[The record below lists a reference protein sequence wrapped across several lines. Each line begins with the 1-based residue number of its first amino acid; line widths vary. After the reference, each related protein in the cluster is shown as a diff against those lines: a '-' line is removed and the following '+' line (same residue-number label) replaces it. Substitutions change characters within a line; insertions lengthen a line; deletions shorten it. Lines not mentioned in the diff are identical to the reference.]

1 MRISISAIGLLAL
14 VAACAQTPVPLS
26 KAPAALPARP
36 TATAPLLDVGREAV
50 LLRAALGREVPHA
63 VVDPPATEREWID
76 RSRAALA
83 ASGQRIAAPQLV
95 VVVDRNPSVQE
106 MRIVMARPEG
116 DWQDLGGAKV
126 STGQTGRFDHYLTP
140 TGVFLHTDA
149 ILDWRAEGTF
159 NENHIRGLGLK
170 GSRVWDFGWQ
180 TTVKGWGSEEEGQ
193 IRLLMHATDPAN
205 LERRLGRPASKG
217 CVRIPAAMN
226 RFLDRRGIL
235 DADYERAA
243 QIDRRF
249 AALLPADRTP
259 TPLAGNMLVVID
271 SSEPPHPG
279 A

>member
-14 VAACAQTPVPLS
+14 VTACAQTPAPPS

-36 TATAPLLDVGREAV
+36 TATAPPLDVGREAV

-126 STGQTGRFDHYLTP
+126 STGETGRFDHY
-140 TGVFLHTDA
+140 
-149 ILDWRAEGTF
+149 
-159 NENHIRGLGLK
+159 
-170 GSRVWDFGWQ
+170 
-180 TTVKGWGSEEEGQ
+180 
-193 IRLLMHATDPAN
+193 
-205 LERRLGRPASKG
+205 
-217 CVRIPAAMN
+217 
-226 RFLDRRGIL
+226 
-235 DADYERAA
+235 
-243 QIDRRF
+243 
-249 AALLPADRTP
+249 
-259 TPLAGNMLVVID
+259 
-271 SSEPPHPG
+271 
-279 A
+279 